1 MTAYVT
7 RSPLQL
13 IHNLHMMSEPR
24 RSSRRLSARLVDKE
38 DAPLVNGLPHGQE
51 KTRGGQT
58 PANSTKQAKAS
69 VNGASLGAKGK
80 RKLDDEDSDGFK
92 FTRMRAKKARAE
104 PAPQI
109 QSIEEDKRENT
120 PQAAPV
126 KRTRKRPSGSPKPT
140 ATEKADKPEPRRRS
154 PRNSGDKD
162 LVAEEEP
169 PVPTL
174 EVKKKRR
181 PKNDGSQETR
191 KSSQKHDQAT
201 SIQSQES
208 TSTSEPPGPQP
219 VGKPLEPIKVSL
231 PFADTPI
238 IRRNQ
243 EMRRGV
249 ENGSRRS
256 SLGQRGRRAS
266 SLIDSGK
273 SDALPHDEV
282 DSIDFY
288 KHIESSLT
296 EPRRMKQLLTWC
308 GTRAL
313 GDKPSSTQQDFHAR
327 QAAREI
333 QQLLLK
339 DFSTKS
345 ELSDWFNRK
354 ESTPSPQQP
363 KPNPKNISNE
373 KRIQELE
380 QELAKLQT
388 ERQTWETLL
397 RPPSPGSLA
406 LSPLTSMPDPNTISS
421 EMLDDQSQVSA
432 LSSLLR
438 PHQKPQDPSS
448 SDPPNSN
455 TDLQH
460 STLTRLQNITSNN
473 NLEFTIDT
481 FASHIHTLNSYHQ
494 ATDRVAGEVLGIS
507 AEALEEREKEGRR
520 RDPAGGGGG
529 EADEVG
535 VRDVLRGLS
544 RII

>member
-1 MTAYVT
+1 
-7 RSPLQL
+7 
-13 IHNLHMMSEPR
+13 MSEPR
-24 RSSRRLSARLVDKE
+24 RSSRRLSARLGDKE
-38 DAPLVNGLPHGQE
+38 DAPLVNGVAHGQE

-58 PANSTKQAKAS
+58 PGNSTRQPKAS

-80 RKLDDEDSDGFK
+80 RKLGTWSPYFGEEKTICYYDEDSDGFK
-92 FTRMRAKKARAE
+92 FTRTRAKKAKAG

-109 QSIEEDKRENT
+109 QPIEEDKHENT
-120 PQAAPV
+120 PKAAPV

-140 ATEKADKPEPRRRS
+140 ATENGDKPEPRRRS
-154 PRNSGDKD
+154 PRNSGDKN

-181 PKNDGSQETR
+181 PKDDGSQETR
-191 KSSQKHDQAT
+191 KSSRKNDQAT
-201 SIQSQES
+201 STQSQEP
-208 TSTSEPPGPQP
+208 TATAEPPRPQP
-219 VGKPLEPIKVSL
+219 VDKPLEPIKVSL

-296 EPRRMKQLLTWC
+296 EPRRMRQLLTWC

-313 GDKPSSTQQDFHAR
+313 GDKPSSTQKDFHVR

-354 ESTPSPQQP
+354 ETTPPPQQP

-397 RPPSPGSLA
+397 RPPAPDSLA
-406 LSPLTSMPDPNTISS
+406 LTPLTTAPDPNIISS
-421 EMLDDQSQVSA
+421 ELLDDPSQASA

-438 PHQKPQDPSS
+438 PQEKPQDPSVSS
-448 SDPPNSN
+448 SDPSSSYP
-455 TDLQH
+455 DLQT
-460 STLTRLQNITSNN
+460 STFARLQNIISNN
-473 NLEFTIDT
+473 NLEFSIDT
-481 FASHIHTLNSYHQ
+481 FANNIHTLNSYQQ
-494 ATDRVAGEVLGIS
+494 ATDRAAGEILGIS
-507 AEALEEREKEGRR
+507 AEALEERDKEGRR
-520 RDPAGGGGG
+520 RDVDGG
-529 EADEVG
+529 EVEEVS